1 MKKHLNNKGYLLVEI
16 ILASVI
22 AMTIAY
28 FMTDLTIKLKNKND
42 DLLVKTLASTDQAI
56 VYNAIMKDLYSDFD
70 SFNCANITVDSKK
83 FKYKDFTNVFSKY
96 VSLGGTVLCS
106 KSGNV
111 VSIQIPLNVKQLPN
125 EDFGVNI
132 NFKNM

>member
-1 MKKHLNNKGYLLVEI
+1 MRKYLNNKGYLLVEI

-22 AMTIAY
+22 AMVIAY

-42 DLLVKTLASTDQAI
+42 DLLVRTLVSTDQAI
-56 VYNAIMKDLYSDFD
+56 VYNTIMRDLYSDFG
-70 SFNCANITVDSKK
+70 SFSCSNITVDNEK

-96 VSLGGTVLCS
+96 VSLGGTVMCS

-111 VSIQIPLNVKQLPN
+111 VSIQIPLEVEQLPN
-125 EDFGVNI
+125 ENFGINI
-132 NFKNM
+132 NFES